1 MHLQSSSDLGKN
13 PSIGRINS
21 TLGVHLHSI
30 GCILARIAAP
40 EGCTCMSLGAG
51 RTNSD
56 KMHLQT
62 LSGHETDSCYTHRAG
77 LTVLGGQQ
85 HLHSTLCAGSIFIL
99 MSIPGSAKYSSTGNC
114 NPQLFRKMNLP
125 EEVKISL
132 AELGNFGV
140 AKSTW
145 STYKSAERLL
155 LKCQDDCKQSL
166 IGR

>member
-1 MHLQSSSDLGKN
+1 MLCARAGLTAPEGAPADLGERSY
-13 PSIGRINS
+13 SIGRINS
-21 TLGVHLHSI
+21 TSRGAPAQHRQHLS
-30 GCILARIAAP
+30 LARITAP
-40 EGCTCMSLGAG
+40 RGL
-51 RTNSD
+51 
-56 KMHLQT
+56 HL
-62 LSGHETDSCYTHRAG
+62 HKPR
-77 LTVLGGQQ
+77 Q
-85 HLHSTLCAGSIFIL
+85 HLHSPLCAGSMFTP

-155 LKCQDDCKQSL
+155 LKCQADCKQSL
-166 IGR
+166 TGH